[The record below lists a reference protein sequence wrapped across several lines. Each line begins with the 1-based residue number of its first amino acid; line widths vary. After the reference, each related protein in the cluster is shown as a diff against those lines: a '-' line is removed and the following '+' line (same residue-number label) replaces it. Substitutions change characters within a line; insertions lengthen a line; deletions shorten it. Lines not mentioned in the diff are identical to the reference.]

1 MKRPRQ
7 WPGPQPHNGTLLM
20 GDGVHPKVVQ
30 ERLGHHSSAF
40 TMDVHAHVMP
50 AMQAAAAATFGE
62 LIRS

>member
-1 MKRPRQ
+1 
-7 WPGPQPHNGTLLM
+7 M